1 MTVAI
6 FKACIGNSDTTNE
19 IKYYTWQYL
28 EGEALK
34 AIKGL
39 GHSAAAYI
47 LALEVLEQKFEGNKR
62 QTTLYLDQVDKFC
75 PLQSTKLTELDRFSD
90 LLNIL
95 CINLVESDREKELGN
110 GVLYI
115 QLQKKLPVGMLAQY
129 HRWVHDKSLKESVNV
144 VKNLCNLSWSFRR

>member
-1 MTVAI
+1 MTI
-6 FKACIGNSDTTNE
+6 FKACVGNSDTTNE
-19 IKYYTWQYL
+19 IKSLHLRQHL
-28 EGEALK
+28 EEEALK
-34 AIKGL
+34 AIEGL
-39 GHSAAAYI
+39 GHSADAYL
-47 LALEVLEQKFEGNKR
+47 LALEVLEQKFGGNRR
-62 QTTLYLDQVDKFC
+62 QTTFYLDQFC
-75 PLQSTKLTELDRFSD
+75 PLQSTKLTELERFSD

-95 CINLVESDREKELGN
+95 CINLIVSDREKELGN